1 MFNKTMP
8 SRSLRRTL
16 TLLCL
21 CLFALAVI
29 HCREGKDRAYPR
41 DSTVTVLSGGDEW
54 QLRPF
59 SGELTKFLVFLP
71 LVTRNENGEPEGRLA
86 KSWEH
91 SPDYRTWTYHLR
103 TDVRWHDGVPVTAHD
118 VKFTLDLLSHPDV
131 YVGAGNG
138 SVTVLDDS
146 TITFHY
152 VGTSDIL
159 PDWWTVYYPKHLLKD
174 LDPKEINNWEFWTHA
189 VGSGPYR
196 YVRHVPKTMM
206 AFEANSDYYRGKP
219 KIERVVLKFG
229 EPSLPELLSGNVDA
243 MAGNPIQIPN
253 MVADPRFR
261 VYYEIIKTHVRA
273 ISWQNAHPFFR
284 DPRVRRALTL
294 AINRREL
301 LQVAN
306 LPENT
311 PITDGVYTRRQFRR
325 GELPEPLP
333 YDPARARTLLE
344 AAGWRDRDGDGVRE
358 RDGKAFHFTAIAS
371 QLMWFGY
378 KEMAV
383 YVQDQLRRVGVR
395 MEVQILD
402 ASIVWNRLETGEYE
416 AAFSNFRF
424 RPRPLQQQF
433 GKDAWS
439 GYTNAEMV
447 RLIDRALVTADPDA
461 QDRIYRE
468 LTEIFRGD
476 MPVTFLQPVVEFIFA
491 HKRLRGL
498 INPWRTNPNW
508 YMEDLW
514 LEEER

>member
-1 MFNKTMP
+1 MIKDKKMS
-8 SRSLRRTL
+8 SRRLSHTL
-16 TLLCL
+16 ILVCI

-29 HCREGKDRAYPR
+29 RCREGKDRAYPR
-41 DSTVTVLSGGDEW
+41 DSTITILSGGDEW
-54 QLRPF
+54 LLTPY
-59 SGELTKFLVFLP
+59 GNELPRFLVFLP
-71 LVTRNENGEPEGRLA
+71 LVTRNENWEPEGRLA

-103 TDVRWHDGVPVTAHD
+103 TDVWWDDGVPVTAHD
-118 VKFTLDLLSHPDV
+118 VKFTIDLLSHPDV
-131 YVGAGNG
+131 MYYRAGDM

-146 TITFHY
+146 TVTVHY
-152 VGTSDIL
+152 AGSGGFIL
-159 PDWWTVYYPKHLLKD
+159 PDWWMVFYPKHLLKD
-174 LDPKEINNWEFWTHA
+174 LDPKEINNWEFWTHP
-189 VGSGPYR
+189 VGCGPYR

-229 EPSLPELLSGNVDA
+229 EPSLTELLSGNVDV
-243 MAGNPIQIPN
+243 MAGNAIQIPN

-261 VYYEIIKTHVRA
+261 VYYEIIATHTRA
-273 ISWQNAHPFFR
+273 IFWQNAHPFFR

-311 PITDGVYTRRQFRR
+311 PIIDGIYTRRQFRR

-333 YDPARARTLLE
+333 YDPVRARTLLE
-344 AAGWRDRDGDGVRE
+344 ATGWHDRDGDGVRE
-358 RDGKAFHFTAIAS
+358 RDGKAFHFTAI
-371 QLMWFGY
+371 MGTGY

-402 ASIVWNRLETGEYE
+402 DRIVWNRLKTGEYE

-424 RPRPLQQQF
+424 TPRVLQWEF
-433 GKDAWS
+433 GEGAWT
-439 GYTNAEMV
+439 GYTNAEVV

-468 LTEIFRGD
+468 LTEIFRAD
-476 MPVTFLQPVVEFIFA
+476 MPVTLLQPRVEVIFA
-491 HKRLRGL
+491 HQRLRGL
-498 INPWRTNPNW
+498 ISPWRADPTW
-508 YMEDLW
+508 HMEDLW
-514 LEEER
+514 IEEEK

>member
-1 MFNKTMP
+1 LQ
-8 SRSLRRTL
+8 S
-16 TLLCL
+16 
-21 CLFALAVI
+21 
-29 HCREGKDRAYPR
+29 
-41 DSTVTVLSGGDEW
+41 STVEKAKIKPIRATPLS
-54 QLRPF
+54 PF
-59 SGELTKFLVFLP
+59 SGELTRFLVFLP
-71 LVTRNENGEPEGRLA
+71 LVTMNKNWEPEGRLA

-103 TDVRWHDGVPVTAHD
+103 TDVRWHDGV
-118 VKFTLDLLSHPDV
+118 
-131 YVGAGNG
+131 

-146 TITFHY
+146 TVTVHY
-152 VGTSDIL
+152 AGSGGYIL
-159 PDWWTVYYPKHLLKD
+159 PPWWTVYYPKHLLKD
-174 LDPKEINNWEFWTHA
+174 LDPKEIGKWEFWTHP
-189 VGSGPYR
+189 VGCGPYR

-206 AFEANSDYYRGKP
+206 VFEANSDYYRGKP

-243 MAGNPIQIPN
+243 MVGNPILIPN
-253 MVADPRFR
+253 MVADSRFR
-261 VYYEIIKTHVRA
+261 VYYGTIGTHARA
-273 ISWQNAHPFFR
+273 IFWQNAHPFFR

-333 YDPARARTLLE
+333 YDPAQARTLLE
-344 AAGWRDRDGDGVRE
+344 AAGWRE

-371 QLMWFGY
+371 QQMAFGY

-402 ASIVWNRLETGEYE
+402 AGIVWNRLKTGEYE

-424 RPRPLQQQF
+424 KPRPLQQQF

-468 LTEIFRGD
+468 LTEIFRAD
-476 MPVTFLQPVVEFIFA
+476 MPVTLLQPRVEVTFA
-491 HKRLRGL
+491 HRRLRGADQPL
-498 INPWRTNPNW
+498 GSWDDLALGRHVAGGGEV
-508 YMEDLW
+508 MEHHQKFLTLW
-514 LEEER
+514 KDADWDSCLDGNGVGKD

>member
-1 MFNKTMP
+1 
-8 SRSLRRTL
+8 
-16 TLLCL
+16 LLCI

-29 HCREGKDRAYPR
+29 HCREGKDLAYPR
-41 DSTVTVLSGGDEW
+41 DSTITVLAPGDER
-54 QLRPF
+54 LLMPF
-59 SGELTKFLVFLP
+59 VLAPSQFLVFLP
-71 LVTRNENGEPEGRLA
+71 LLTMNENWEPEGRLA

-118 VKFTLDLLSHPDV
+118 VKFTLELLTHPDV
-131 YVGAGNG
+131 AYYRAGDM
-138 SVTVLDDS
+138 SITVLDDA
-146 TITFHY
+146 TITVRYAGSH
-152 VGTSDIL
+152 IL

-174 LDPKEINNWEFWTHA
+174 LDPKEISNWEFWTRP

-229 EPSLPELLSGNVDA
+229 EPSLPELLSGNVDV

-261 VYYEIIKTHVRA
+261 VYYEIIGAHARA
-273 ISWQNAHPFFR
+273 IFWQNAHPFFR

-301 LQVAN
+301 LQVVN

-311 PITDGVYTRRQFRR
+311 PIIDGVYTDRQLRR

-333 YDPARARTLLE
+333 YDPAQAQTLLE

-358 RDGKAFHFTAIAS
+358 RNGMAFHFTAITS
-371 QLMWFGY
+371 QLMWSGY

-402 ASIVWNRLETGEYE
+402 TWVVWNRLMTGEYE

-424 RPRPLQQQF
+424 RPRPLQQEF
-433 GKDAWS
+433 SKDSWT

-468 LTEIFRGD
+468 LTEIFRAD
-476 MPVTFLQPVVEFIFA
+476 MPVTLLLPRMEVIFA
-491 HKRLRGL
+491 HRRLRGL
-498 INPWRTNPNW
+498 TSLWRPVPTW

-514 LEEER
+514 IEEEK